1 MRRYFFSTLNFAYFY
16 HHKQSNMMKQRSK
29 ISVILLCLFF
39 SFPLISVKGQIKNKE
54 EEERIPEKTQTGY
67 QYKDQ
72 IEYLSKKT
80 NAIDLKNKY
89 GNITVDAW
97 DIDSVKIEYEININ
111 TFDEELAKELT
122 EQITVEDN
130 KAGKTLFIKTV
141 FAEDF
146 QSGVPFSINYHVH
159 IPDKVNTKI
168 KTGFGDTYVKDIL
181 SDISV
186 TAEYGKLFITNQ
198 DSSNVYPSLVLTLSF
213 IDGEISYANRAE
225 LNLNNCRFDIK
236 RIGKVTG
243 NTRFCVIMADTI
255 NNADLK
261 TEIDRYTI
269 NYADSIS
276 VVGEKTFCTVNELN
290 DSGHFE
296 INEGGLNLKISD
308 NLSTL
313 TVANIKA
320 NTVLTVPSSLSYIL
334 HGEIK
339 QGVLSHYSKNSLKI
353 VRDMDTI
360 TFSGEFGENPKTNIT
375 LFNTSSGLTIKKQ

>member
-1 MRRYFFSTLNFAYFY
+1 
-16 HHKQSNMMKQRSK
+16 MKQRST

-39 SFPLISVKGQIKNKE
+39 SFTLISVKGQVKTKEEE

-72 IEYLSKKT
+72 IEYLSKT
-80 NAIDLKNKY
+80 INAINLKNKY

-111 TFDEELAKELT
+111 TFDEELAT
-122 EQITVEDN
+122 EITGQITVEDN
-130 KAGKTLFIKTV
+130 KAGKTLFTKTV

-159 IPDKVNTKI
+159 IPDKINTKI
-168 KTGFGDTYVKDIL
+168 NTGFGDTYIKDIF

-186 TAEYGKLFITNQ
+186 TAEYGKLFITNK
-198 DSSNVYPSLVLTLSF
+198 DSANGVPSLILTLSF
-213 IDGEISYANRAE
+213 IDGQISYAKQAE
-225 LNLNNCRFDIK
+225 LTLNNCRLDIK

-243 NTRFCVIMADTI
+243 HTRFCVIQADSI

-269 NYADSIS
+269 GHADTITMT
-276 VVGEKTFCTVNELN
+276 GEKTFCTVNQLN
-290 DSGHFE
+290 NTGHFE

-308 NLSTL
+308 NLTNLS
-313 TVANIKA
+313 VANVKA
-320 NTVLTVPSSLSYIL
+320 NTELTVPSSLSYIL

-339 QGVLSHYSKNSLKI
+339 EGVLSHYSKESLKI
-353 VRDMDTI
+353 VRDMDTL
-360 TFSGEFGENPKTNIT
+360 TFSGEFGDNPRANIT